1 MLLKSEHATR
11 LHKEF
16 SARFGLSFKDKAC
29 FVRALAHR
37 SFLNQNGVPR
47 SDSNERLEF
56 LGDSILGLIVNEH
69 LYKKLPECGEGE
81 LTRLKSLLV
90 SEAVLA
96 RQAKSM
102 GLGEFL
108 LLGPGEEDSG
118 GRERPSI
125 LSDAFEALIGAIYLD
140 SGLDKARRFVRE
152 WLLDDADEIIGAQA
166 FENYKSAL
174 QECVQSEYHTHP
186 RYRVCAEKGPDHCK
200 VFSVEVLVEKRVL
213 GRGKGKNKKQ
223 AEQEAAKNALSNLA
237 MGDGSS

>member
-1 MLLKSEHATR
+1 MPLKKEHVERLLTD
-11 LHKEF
+11 F
-16 SARFGLSFKDKAC
+16 SARFGITFRDRNR
-29 FVRALAHR
+29 FIRALVHR
-37 SFLNQNGVPR
+37 SFLNQNGVSR
-47 SDSNERLEF
+47 SNSNERLEF
-56 LGDSILGLIVNEH
+56 LGDSVLGLIVNEH
-69 LYKKLPECGEGE
+69 LYKKLPDCGEGE

-96 RQAKSM
+96 QQAMSM
-102 GLGEFL
+102 GLGDFL

-125 LSDAFEALIGAIYLD
+125 LSDAFEALIGAIYMD
-140 SGLDKARRFVRE
+140 SGLDAARGFVSE
-152 WLLDDADEIIGAQA
+152 WLLSDVEKIISAQD

-200 VFSVEVLVEKRVL
+200 VFSVEVLIDKKVL